1 MLHVMLLFSNTL
13 MDNRMFRFL
22 LLMHVNLIYD
32 GFYFEGVTTWYQSVP
47 GLNTLG
53 TWEVISITMGS
64 SRLIET

>member
-1 MLHVMLLFSNTL
+1 
-13 MDNRMFRFL
+13 
-22 LLMHVNLIYD
+22 MHVNDIYN
-32 GFYFEGVTTWYQSVP
+32 GYIFEGVTTWYQSVP